1 MKVIENGHS
10 SIENT
15 LVNSLSERDLSA
27 INGGWCVILIC
38 GLNFSAALLDLYTS
52 KNSNSVLAKIN
63 TKITII
69 FA

>member
-27 INGGWCVILIC
+27 INGGWCVILFC
-38 GLNFSAALLDLYTS
+38 GLNSSVILGPIISGPDSSTELPSDKLY
-52 KNSNSVLAKIN
+52 A
-63 TKITII
+63 
-69 FA
+69 